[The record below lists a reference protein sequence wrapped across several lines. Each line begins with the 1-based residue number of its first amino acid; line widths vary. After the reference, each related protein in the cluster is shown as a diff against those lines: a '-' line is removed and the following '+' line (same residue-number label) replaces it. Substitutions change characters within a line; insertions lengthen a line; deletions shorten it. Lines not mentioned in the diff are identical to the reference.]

1 MVHTCTGA
9 SGAPNTP
16 SSNLRSDFL
25 HEEEDDEEEETEGAL
40 ASGPFIH
47 WPHLPSPRVESWPSV
62 PSGPSFSGE
71 SASAGL
77 RLPDLAMKSS
87 GGGAWCFR
95 RRRSSDDIGDELLA
109 GLLARERAGDRP
121 RTTSSFSAE
130 KNPCFR
136 SIFTTLPHAS

>member
-16 SSNLRSDFL
+16 RSNLRSDFL
-25 HEEEDDEEEETEGAL
+25 LLQEDEEEETEGAL

-47 WPHLPSPRVESWPSV
+47 WPHLPSPREESWPPSV
-62 PSGPSFSGE
+62 PSGPSLSGE
-71 SASAGL
+71 RASAGL

-87 GGGAWCFR
+87 GGGAWCFL
-95 RRRSSDDIGDELLA
+95 RRRSSEDMGDALLA
-109 GLLARERAGDRP
+109 GLLARDRAGERP
-121 RTTSSFSAE
+121 RTTSSLSAE

-136 SIFTTLPHAS
+136 SIVSE